1 MKIKKLL
8 FITIQNKAIGR
19 KFIIKLNKVLMKE
32 ISEKIKN
39 LKILE
44 GNEQDLKNMVLHAP
58 IGICILDAPSLIAE
72 IVNESFIEVA
82 GKPYEAI
89 IGKYYWDAFSE
100 ARPYYESA
108 LHQVVDEGIT
118 YHANEVK
125 LMLIRHGREEIVYV
139 SFVYA
144 PLKDEEGKVKK
155 VAIWVLDN
163 TPQVVARQRI
173 EESENKYRDLS
184 NSLEIQVQERT
195 RELKELNE
203 SLVKSEQRYHQMVEE
218 VQDYAI
224 LYINRDGVVEN
235 WNKGAE
241 KIKGYLSSEII
252 GQNFSVFYTEED
264 RKNNLPKQLLDRAT
278 QNGRAV
284 QEGWRVRK
292 DGTLFWA
299 SVVITAVHNK
309 LNEVIGFSKVT
320 HDLTQKKKASDN
332 LKASAMELEQKNTD
346 LAKMNKELQSF
357 AYISSHDLQEPL
369 RKIQT
374 FSTMIMDKEYQN
386 LSDDG
391 KDRFQRMQNAAKR
404 MRALIEDLLTY
415 SRASSNE
422 KKFRNTDLNKILEEV
437 KEDLKE
443 ELEQK
448 HAQIETTTLCRVNII
463 PFQFRQMIYNLISNS
478 LKFSNSSRSP
488 YIKIRSEIASGAKL
502 NNEKL
507 LGDTVYCHITIS
519 DNGIGFEQ
527 QYNEKIFEVFQRLH
541 TQEKYKGTGVGLAIV
556 KKIVENHQGTITAKG
571 EVDKGASFDIYFPV
585 TEIK

>member
-1 MKIKKLL
+1 
-8 FITIQNKAIGR
+8 
-19 KFIIKLNKVLMKE
+19 MKE

-89 IGKYYWDAFSE
+89 AGKYYWDAFSE

>member
-89 IGKYYWDAFSE
+89 AGKYYWDAFSE

-320 HDLTQKKKASDN
+320 HDHTQKKKASDN

-443 ELEQK
+443 
-448 HAQIETTTLCRVNII
+448 
-463 PFQFRQMIYNLISNS
+463 
-478 LKFSNSSRSP
+478 
-488 YIKIRSEIASGAKL
+488 
-502 NNEKL
+502 
-507 LGDTVYCHITIS
+507 
-519 DNGIGFEQ
+519 
-527 QYNEKIFEVFQRLH
+527 
-541 TQEKYKGTGVGLAIV
+541 
-556 KKIVENHQGTITAKG
+556 
-571 EVDKGASFDIYFPV
+571 
-585 TEIK
+585 

>member
-89 IGKYYWDAFSE
+89 AGKYYWDAFSE

>member
-1 MKIKKLL
+1 
-8 FITIQNKAIGR
+8 
-19 KFIIKLNKVLMKE
+19 MKE